1 MNKASIKEKSGMSER
16 LEQLKAKKA
25 ILEQKIKD
33 EKRRASA
40 AKRRE
45 DTKIKILMGSY
56 IIEQIGLA
64 DVGDKV
70 PMYNKSNHQWEIV
83 PVETALDAFLTRDS
97 DRALFELEPK

>member
-1 MNKASIKEKSGMSER
+1 MNER

-56 IIEQIGLA
+56 IIEQIELA
-64 DVGDKV
+64 NAGDKV
-70 PMYNKSNHQWEIV
+70 PMFNKATYQWEVV

-97 DRALFELEPK
+97 DRALFGLEPR